1 MMFFVTAGL
10 TFFISLSPSWL
21 LRFLFLLQKRG
32 KGPEKTLPNWCLL
45 TSGTLGWWGSRY
57 SGKFQVLGKSSSVR
71 SSFPGLH
78 ELVGVTPNNWVRHGK
93 LTEEMRQPLD
103 LAAGWPGALLS
114 VPSPGH
120 PHPLPW
126 LTHLHPKCHLQN
138 VLEHRSWGFTHVVG
152 AATGCFAPLCPKSP
166 NHHLKFH
173 GPLLSRALSLQTACS
188 GEQIKV

>member
-1 MMFFVTAGL
+1 MFFVTAGL

-78 ELVGVTPNNWVRHGK
+78 ELVRVTPNNWVRHGK

-103 LAAGWPGALLS
+103 FAAGWPGALLS
-114 VPSPGH
+114 VPSPGIPTPCPGSH
-120 PHPLPW
+120 TCTQSATCRMSWSTDPGGLPMWWVLPQDALPLSA
-126 LTHLHPKCHLQN
+126 
-138 VLEHRSWGFTHVVG
+138 RSH
-152 AATGCFAPLCPKSP
+152 
-166 NHHLKFH
+166 
-173 GPLLSRALSLQTACS
+173 
-188 GEQIKV
+188 QIIT